1 MEILYPFHPR
11 CGVSVVVVACKRL
24 GSETHF
30 VIRQPDAT
38 LTLLPAWMA
47 APAAASFH
55 VKAEPRLPVDRLL
68 EARLLVDAL
77 LASSSRESSHSRGGG
92 HGGRITSSGGS
103 VREPSDIQQH
113 PIEAHQQMLELLKE
127 LLTEALTDS
136 AVEAH
141 NREDSGEQ
149 DHA

>member
-1 MEILYPFHPR
+1 MRSVGRR
-11 CGVSVVVVACKRL
+11 CRL
-24 GSETHF
+24 QAAWETPF

-38 LTLLPAWMA
+38 LTLLPAWIA

-55 VKAEPRLPVDRLL
+55 LKADPRLPVDRLV

-77 LASSSRESSHSRGGG
+77 LASSSRESSYSQGGG
-92 HGGRITSSGGS
+92 HGGRITSSGDLFES
-103 VREPSDIQQH
+103 PPTYSSI
-113 PIEAHQQMLELLKE
+113 PIEAHQQMLVLLKE

-141 NREDSGEQ
+141 DVNREDSGEQ